1 MALTLMLK
9 IQTLIT
15 EKVAYT
21 IKKGKTSTS
30 ITQKPNNLME
40 HIEVLTNGYSQIKV
54 CNKLFVMD

>member
-1 MALTLMLK
+1 MLK

-21 IKKGKTSTS
+21 IKKGKTNTS

-40 HIEVLTNGYSQIKV
+40 HLEVLTNGYSQIKV

>member
-21 IKKGKTSTS
+21 IKKGKTNTS